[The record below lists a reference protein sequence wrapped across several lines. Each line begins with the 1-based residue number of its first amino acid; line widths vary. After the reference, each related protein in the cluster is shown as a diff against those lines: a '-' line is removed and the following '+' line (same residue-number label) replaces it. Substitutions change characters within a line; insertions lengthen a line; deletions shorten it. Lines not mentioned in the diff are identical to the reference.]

1 MLPAVHTNL
10 KSSLTSALSRSDL
23 PLFLSRLACA
33 PSIACAIVRSLLSVP
48 STAYVVF
55 DESGKIFLRWVNASP
70 HSFDRPLPPPESA
83 PCTRTTVATIEY
95 VSGGGE

>member
-1 MLPAVHTNL
+1 MLLAVHTYL

-33 PSIACAIVRSLLSVP
+33 PSIACAIVRPLLSVP
-48 STAYVVF
+48 SIASVIF
-55 DESGKIFLRWVNASP
+55 DESGKISWMALP
-70 HSFDRPLPPPESA
+70 DSFDRLLPRPESA